1 MCRWPTPP
9 PSRRPHRRFDK
20 REAVGDRVKSGRLRH
35 DAPVRRDVCAVD
47 DLGEHTEGRIVEV
60 VLEDDRLEA
69 AAAVNVAQLDITS

>member
-1 MCRWPTPP
+1 
-9 PSRRPHRRFDK
+9 
-20 REAVGDRVKSGRLRH
+20 VKSGRLRH